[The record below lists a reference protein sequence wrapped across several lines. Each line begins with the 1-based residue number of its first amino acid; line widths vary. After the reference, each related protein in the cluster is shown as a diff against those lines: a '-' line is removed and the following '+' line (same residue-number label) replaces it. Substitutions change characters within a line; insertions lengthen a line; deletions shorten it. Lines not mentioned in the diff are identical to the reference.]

1 MCGVFGQMSSVLNLE
16 LEKFRSK
23 YNRNN
28 PTGSNQ
34 NQAFS
39 KGLLVCSGLTFDHR
53 FLVKIDA
60 RARKTSLTTVNWN
73 D

>member
-1 MCGVFGQMSSVLNLE
+1 MYGVFGQISSVLNLE

-34 NQAFS
+34 NIIIMIKLSSIYKHDSFY
-39 KGLLVCSGLTFDHR
+39 LLYFTFVH
-53 FLVKIDA
+53 LGQ
-60 RARKTSLTTVNWN
+60 
-73 D
+73 